1 MLVYKT
7 VERGTGSTA
16 DGCSR
21 IRQWRGDARGQD
33 GGERD
38 RVGSEYSGFCSELP
52 MPRSPVLELVLVL
65 VHVPCYVLELVMF
78 HV

>member
-1 MLVYKT
+1 MLADKT
-7 VERGTGSTA
+7 VE
-16 DGCSR
+16 
-21 IRQWRGDARGQD
+21 RGDARGQD